1 MSFLGI
7 TTDAGFGS
15 RAFNTLHILL
25 HMHAI
30 YVLREQKTIIV
41 AENTIELSP
50 FLPAQLLVLIQPL
63 LLLLQS
69 AEIDWIEICPPTV
82 ATLVAWICLSA
93 VEEGRRGVEGLGG
106 LRYTAKGA

>member
-7 TTDAGFGS
+7 TTDAGFAS

-25 HMHAI
+25 HMHAL
-30 YVLREQKTIIV
+30 YVLREQKTIILV
-41 AENTIELSP
+41 ENTIDLPP
-50 FLPAQLLVLIQPL
+50 FLPVQLLVLIQPL

-69 AEIDWIEICPPTV
+69 ADVDWIEISPPPL

-106 LRYTAKGA
+106 LMYTAKGA